1 MDRKIDRK
9 INIGILTFSCNCNN
23 FGAAMQALAL
33 RRKLISMG
41 YNVWHIATR
50 ETPHIP
56 RNVKEAASIVFNN
69 KHLNYMMKS
78 DIKGL
83 ESLDA
88 VVCGS
93 DQIWSAAFS
102 SKLNP
107 HYFGLFP
114 PLENKNITRISY
126 AASLGATDL
135 SDEELQRDYK
145 NMLKDFSSIA
155 IREEKHKAQLEEI
168 SGKPVSVVLDPT
180 FLLDRYAYSDL
191 LTEYNP
197 YGQDYIYA
205 HLHKHV
211 GRDKMLVELTKKL
224 SGLLGLPIV
233 HNIRDTVFPNELG
246 TTRNMGQDG
255 VANAIYH
262 SKYVM
267 TQSFHGMAFALIFEK
282 PFLILGHGNALDAR
296 VEGLLKKLDLHERF
310 IDRDSKKFPVPV
322 ALKHVDYS
330 DVYQK
335 LEKLK
340 AASSNYL
347 FEALK
352 NVKSK
357 KEPEDYFTTGVEFY
371 CYGCGACKDRCPV
384 NAIELE
390 QNKEEFWFP
399 VIKDNCINCGLCSKV
414 CPHNVK
420 PKLPDYDP
428 KAYLTFSKDEEIYR
442 NSSSGGMFMTFAKE
456 ILKRGGYIV
465 GVKTVD
471 VIRAVYDITETKE
484 GARKFCYSKYVEP
497 EHNDIYKKTLSALET
512 GRPVLFTATPCKIA
526 GLRTFLGK
534 DYDNLYTA
542 EILCKGYPSS
552 LALKKYKN
560 FKEKGRGSKLVYFQ
574 FRSNLAPV
582 KSAAIEMR
590 FEDGREEISL
600 KRKHSYMRAFSKN
613 WALRKS
619 CYYCEFKKNN
629 YMSDI
634 TFGDA
639 WGLEHLYEKEMPQG
653 LSCLKV
659 NTPKGIRLFEMF
671 KEGIFYKEV
680 TVEEM
685 FKSNVKAPVAW
696 KALRSEFYQALENE
710 NIQQVV
716 DRFVELE
723 K

>member
-1 MDRKIDRK
+1 MDKK
-9 INIGILTFSCNCNN
+9 INIGILTFSCNSNN

-33 RRKLISMG
+33 RRKLVSMG

-50 ETPHIP
+50 EAPHIP
-56 RNVKEAASIVFNN
+56 RNVKEAASIVFNK

-78 DIKGL
+78 DIAGL
-83 ESLDA
+83 NSLDA

-93 DQIWSAAFS
+93 DQIWSAALS

-107 HYFGLFP
+107 HYFGLFS
-114 PLENKNITRISY
+114 PLKENNITRISY

-135 SDEELQRDYK
+135 SDEELQKDYK
-145 NMLKDFSSIA
+145 EMLKDFSSIS

-168 SGKPVSVVLDPT
+168 TGKPVSVVLDPT

-191 LTEYNP
+191 VTEYNP

-211 GRDKMLVELTKKL
+211 GRDKVLVELTKKL

-255 VANAIYH
+255 VVNAIRH

-267 TQSFHGMAFALIFEK
+267 TQSFHGLAFSLIFEK

-296 VEGLLKKLDLHERF
+296 VEGLLKTLNLHERF
-310 IDRDSKKFPVPV
+310 IDRYSKGFPVPI
-322 ALKHVDYS
+322 ALKDIDYS
-330 DVYQK
+330 DVYK
-335 LEKLK
+335 RLEQLK
-340 AASSNYL
+340 ATSSSYL
-347 FEALK
+347 FDALK
-352 NVKSK
+352 NVKK
-357 KEPEDYFTTGVEFY
+357 REKPADYFTTGIEFY
-371 CYGCGACKDRCPV
+371 CYGCGTCKEKCPV
-384 NAIELE
+384 GAIDLE
-390 QNKEEFWFP
+390 QNREEFWFP
-399 VIKDNCINCGLCSKV
+399 VVKNNCNHCGLCSKV

-420 PKLPDYDP
+420 PKLTEYNP
-428 KAYLTFSKDEEIYR
+428 KAYLAFSTNEEIHR

-456 ILKRGGYIV
+456 ILKRSGYVI

-471 VIRAVYDITETKE
+471 VIRAVYDIAYTEE
-484 GARKFCYSKYVEP
+484 GAREFCYSKYVEP
-497 EHNDIYKKTLSALET
+497 EHNDIYSKTLAALET
-512 GRPVLFTATPCKIA
+512 ERPVLFTGTPCKIA
-526 GLRTFLGK
+526 GLRTFLGE

-552 LALKKYKN
+552 LALKKYVD
-560 FKEKGRGSKLVYFQ
+560 FKEKGRGSKITYLQ
-574 FRSNLAPV
+574 FRSNLAPA

-590 FEDGREEISL
+590 FEDGREEVGL
-600 KRKHSYMRAFSKN
+600 KRKHYYMRAFSKN

-629 YMSDI
+629 YLSDI

-639 WGLEHLYEKEMPQG
+639 WGLEHLYEKEVPEG
-653 LSCLKV
+653 LSCLKI
-659 NTPKGIRLFEMF
+659 NTPKGGKLFEMF
-671 KEGIFYKEV
+671 KDEIFHKEV
-680 TVEEM
+680 TVDEM